1 MSAVCRRISKIVKSR
16 KMRIAAQKHS
26 AYEAVDLAEW
36 LKAKTAKIG
45 EIRLFFT
52 EKVARDPK
60 NIIYD
65 RAVFVLIQK
74 LRKHRHHGA
83 TICRVLQI

>member
-1 MSAVCRRISKIVKSR
+1 MLAYIKNVKSGINL
-16 KMRIAAQKHS
+16 RIAVQKHS
-26 AYEAVDLAEW
+26 AYEAVNLAEW

-52 EKVARDPK
+52 KKVARDPK
-60 NIIYD
+60 DIIHD

-83 TICRVLQI
+83 AICRVLQI